1 MTTTTQASS
10 RTRPYTG
17 AEYLESLRDGVAHED
32 RPLICPKLLAQQ
44 GLRELAIDS
53 FLCGRRGLFA
63 MKVLPVKLTQNSS
76 YGIPSN
82 VAMFFRSVPS
92 GWRRSSRGRNR

>member
-1 MTTTTQASS
+1 MVA
-10 RTRPYTG
+10 
-17 AEYLESLRDGVAHED
+17 LESLRDGVAHEE

-63 MKVLPVKLTQNSS
+63 MKVLPVKPDRELVVRNPQH
-76 YGIPSN
+76 
-82 VAMFFRSVPS
+82 VAMFFRV
-92 GWRRSSRGRNR
+92 RSLRLATFLTRS